1 MRLLPLIIFGLICV
15 LSGKRNIMKT
25 MVKNIA
31 AYLILAILMG
41 CGASNK
47 IVEPS
52 AQSKALDEMVSSKQF
67 KFDAEWARP
76 IATSSLNS
84 IVNSGMLPPGNN
96 AGQINIMGN
105 GSYFKMEGD
114 SVSADLPYFGERQ
127 MGGGYDSDTGI
138 KFEGVPDDLKIVKDE
153 TKQRYDIRFKI
164 KKKSEVY
171 QVQLEVYP
179 NLNGNLSINSSQRF
193 TIRYDGKVSDIENS
207 EPK

>member
-1 MRLLPLIIFGLICV
+1 
-15 LSGKRNIMKT
+15 MKT
-25 MVKNIA
+25 TVKNIA
-31 AYLILAILMG
+31 ACLTLTVLIG

-52 AQSKALDEMVSSKQF
+52 VQSKALDEMVSSKQF
-67 KFDAEWARP
+67 KFEAEWARP
-76 IATSSLNS
+76 IATNSLNS

-96 AGQINIMGN
+96 ASQINIMGN

-138 KFEGVPDDLKIVKDE
+138 KFEGVPVDLKIEKDE
-153 TKQRYDIRFKI
+153 AKQRYDIRFQI

-171 QVQLEVYP
+171 RVQLEIFP
-179 NLNGNLSINSSQRF
+179 SLKGNMSVMSSQRF
-193 TIRYDGKVSDIENS
+193 AIRYDGTLTEMVDS
-207 EPK
+207 EAK